1 MLAEGVSAAQ
11 LHRVSEDGAGYA
23 MMEVVRTALGFAGAR
38 DPSRRIADTG
48 ALERYQEVAVQLVG
62 TCLLARRGEATR
74 TVLRGVPLLL
84 ELLEKL
90 AELELS

>member
-1 MLAEGVSAAQ
+1 MEKRFANGTVRCSCSLNQPV
-11 LHRVSEDGAGYA
+11 RVNC
-23 MMEVVRTALGFAGAR
+23 VKKFAGAR